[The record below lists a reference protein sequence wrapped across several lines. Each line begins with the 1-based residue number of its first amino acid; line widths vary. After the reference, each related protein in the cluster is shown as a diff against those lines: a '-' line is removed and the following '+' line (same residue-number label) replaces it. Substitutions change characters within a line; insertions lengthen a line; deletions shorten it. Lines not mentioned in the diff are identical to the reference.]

1 MSSGSVLKPL
11 WQTSRP
17 QSVLFDRFLFG
28 GLEKRGGEEEE
39 EEGRSPPLTF
49 ADQQTAFA
57 QKETVCIVRMGRKG
71 SRGSTRGAFVYA
83 DSDPSISL

>member
-1 MSSGSVLKPL
+1 M
-11 WQTSRP
+11 
-17 QSVLFDRFLFG
+17 LFDRFLFG
-28 GLEKRGGEEEE
+28 GLENRGGEGEEEE
-39 EEGRSPPLTF
+39 GGRSPSLTS
-49 ADQQTAFA
+49 ADPRTAFA